1 MFEFVTN
8 IAKKVG
14 LIVEKDL
21 TTVVDDKSLLEREII
36 RWKTSAERYEA
47 IQGELYY
54 SGFHDILNAKRTA
67 IGKGGEIVEINI
79 LPNNHDI
86 DNQYGIAV
94 DKKASYFL
102 GRPITF
108 VGDNEEY
115 VETLRDIFDASMMKR
130 LKNLSKKS
138 MNGGVAW
145 ILPYYDEAGVLKF
158 RAFPSYEIMPI
169 WTDAE
174 HEQLAYAVRLYEVS
188 TYIGKNRKTIE
199 HVEVYKTDGVYKYI
213 LSDGGTLIPEENER
227 SSYASINGVNYNWD
241 RIPLIC
247 FKYNEKEIPLIR
259 RVKGLQDAINQ
270 LLSMYHNNMLE
281 DARNTILVIK
291 NYDGQ
296 DLGEFRN
303 NLATYG
309 AVKVRTI
316 DGAEGSVEALQVEV
330 NSENYKTILQM
341 LKDALVEN
349 ARSYNG
355 KMLNS
360 GTPNQMNIL
369 SMYQDIDLDT
379 NDFES
384 EYQSALEKLLYFI
397 NIHLK
402 LTGKGDYF
410 NEKIDI
416 IFNRDMMM
424 NESEIMNTLTQAGV
438 KISNKT
444 LLSQVPFIDDVDAEL
459 DQIKEE
465 NDEAMEIYN
474 GAFASQEDVDEGQD
488 VLEE

>member
-8 IAKKVG
+8 LAKKVG
-14 LIVEKDL
+14 LIVQKDL
-21 TTVVDDKSLLEREII
+21 SQAVDDKALLEREIMN
-36 RWKTSAERYEA
+36 WKNSPERFEA
-47 IQGELYY
+47 MQGELYY
-54 SGFHDILNAKRTA
+54 DGYHDILYKKRTA
-67 IGKGGEIVEINI
+67 IGKGGKLVEIDT

-102 GRPITF
+102 GRPLSF
-108 VGDNEEY
+108 VGENEQY
-115 VETLRDIFDASMMKR
+115 IDIIRKIFDATMMKK
-130 LKNLSKKS
+130 LKNLAKKS
-138 MNGGVAW
+138 MNGGLAW
-145 ILPYYDEAGVLKF
+145 ILPYYDESGKLKF
-158 RAFPSYEIMPI
+158 RTFPAYEILPM
-169 WTDAE
+169 WADAE
-174 HEQLAYAVRLYEVS
+174 HEVLNSAVRLYTTIVYE
-188 TYIGKNRKTIE
+188 GKQKKTVE
-199 HVEVYKTDGVYKYI
+199 HVELYKKDGVYRYI
-213 LSDGGTLIPEENER
+213 LTDGGSLKPEEHEH
-227 SSYASINGVNYNWD
+227 SSYAFIDGTGYNWSE
-241 RIPLIC
+241 IPLIC

-259 RVKGLQDAINQ
+259 RVKGLQDAINE

-281 DARNTILVIK
+281 DSRNTILIIK

-303 NLATYG
+303 NLATFG

-316 DGAEGSVEALQVEV
+316 DGADGGVEALHVEV
-330 NSENYKTILQM
+330 NSENYKVILQM
-341 LKDALVEN
+341 LKDALIEN
-349 ARSYNG
+349 ARSFNG

-379 NDFES
+379 NDFEG
-384 EYQSALEKLLYFI
+384 EYQSAIEKLLYFI
-397 NIHLK
+397 NVHLK
-402 LTGKGDYF
+402 LTGQGDF
-410 NEKIDI
+410 LNEEVQV

-424 NESEIMNTLTQAGV
+424 NESEIMATLTNAGV

-459 DQIKEE
+459 DQIKAE

-474 GAFASQEDVDEGQD
+474 GAFNSQNEAVDE
-488 VLEE
+488 E